1 MPFVGQRGRGV
12 LFWLVATMMV
22 HAALAA
28 APVSVQVVLAVD
40 VSGSVSQDRFELQR
54 EGYVAA
60 FRSPAVLQAIRSTST
75 GSIAVAMLQWTG
87 PALHVVAADW
97 TAIDDAA
104 SAERFA
110 EAIERAP
117 RALFGGGTSISGAI
131 DYARQVIA
139 ASPYQGQR
147 LVIDVSGDGANN
159 RGRAAEDA
167 RDEAV
172 QAGMVIN
179 GLPILTLEP
188 ELDAYYRQSVIG
200 GPGAFVIAVKSY
212 EEFAEAVRSKLVT
225 EIAGQGSREHAVDVV
240 LDEVW
245 RGHVMLLHS
254 RLLHHA
260 RQHRLDLLQVLDRAT
275 DPLAGQVLECAGL
288 EDRIHLLGDR
298 RQRRRIAACLQPGA
312 DGLGRLHDLVG
323 SALGGLHHSLQLDAA
338 VVGCRRRWGDDAG
351 DLLVDTGEPG

>member
-1 MPFVGQRGRGV
+1 V
-12 LFWLVATMMV
+12 LFWLTATMMV

-28 APVSVQVVLAVD
+28 TPVSVQLVLAVD

-54 EGYVAA
+54 EGYAAA
-60 FRSPAVLQAIRSTST
+60 FRSPAVLQAIRSTSA

-97 TAIDDAA
+97 TAIDDAD

-117 RALFGGGTSISGAI
+117 RELFGGGTSISGAI
-131 DYARQVIA
+131 DYARRMIA
-139 ASPYQGQR
+139 DSPYQGQR

-159 RGRAAEDA
+159 RGRPAEDA

-212 EEFAEAVRSKLVT
+212 EEFADAVRRKLVT
-225 EIAGQGSREHAVDVV
+225 EIAGEGVTRTSCRIFAATSRQA
-240 LDEVW
+240 
-245 RGHVMLLHS
+245 
-254 RLLHHA
+254 
-260 RQHRLDLLQVLDRAT
+260 
-275 DPLAGQVLECAGL
+275 AG
-288 EDRIHLLGDR
+288 
-298 RQRRRIAACLQPGA
+298 
-312 DGLGRLHDLVG
+312 
-323 SALGGLHHSLQLDAA
+323 
-338 VVGCRRRWGDDAG
+338 W
-351 DLLVDTGEPG
+351 